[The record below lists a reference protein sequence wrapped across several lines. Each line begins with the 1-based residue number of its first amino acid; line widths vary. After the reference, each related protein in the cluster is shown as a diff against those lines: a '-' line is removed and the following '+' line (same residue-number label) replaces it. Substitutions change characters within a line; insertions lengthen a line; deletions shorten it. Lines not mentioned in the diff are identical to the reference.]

1 MATSRDR
8 WDELV
13 QRCADLGVD
22 LQWRDLGE
30 TRRGE
35 FRRPTNTIVLNSRLT
50 RRQAVACLAHELGHQ
65 HFGDACSTPA
75 VERRAWEYAAALVI
89 SPDEYAAA
97 EERVG
102 PDPAALSLELAVTPP
117 LIHGW
122 RRWWRARG
130 RSVVTLAGGR

>member
-8 WDELV
+8 LDELLSH
-13 QRCADLGVD
+13 CADLGVQ
-22 LQWRDLGE
+22 LEWLDLGE

-35 FRRPTNTIVLNSRLT
+35 FRRQANTIVLNTRLT

-65 HFGDACSTPA
+65 HFGDGCSTPA
-75 VERRAWEYAAALVI
+75 NERRAWEYAGALVI
-89 SPDEYAAA
+89 APAEYAVA

-117 LIHGW
+117 LIQGF

-130 RSVVTLAGGR
+130 RATVDVA